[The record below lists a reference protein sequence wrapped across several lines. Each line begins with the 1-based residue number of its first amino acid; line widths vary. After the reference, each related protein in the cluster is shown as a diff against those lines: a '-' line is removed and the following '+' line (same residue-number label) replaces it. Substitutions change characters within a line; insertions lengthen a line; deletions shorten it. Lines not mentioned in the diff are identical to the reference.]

1 MVELADAAVAAHEG
15 QEIAAKDAR
24 PWAQLPLP
32 ESNEVWI
39 GAMRVQKPDFLV
51 SVAEVLE
58 GKRRVSIPAGSTIH
72 VHVPESADE
81 QVVIEGAGYGK
92 QEVGWPEFIRTAMDV
107 VWQHQQGSYE
117 EQMRDVLIKP
127 AWNTLVDMLEVSVPR
142 RGRYPE
148 MSQAIWE
155 LAREESRRSA
165 RDGKF

>member
-1 MVELADAAVAAHEG
+1 MVELADAAATAHEG

-24 PWAQLPLP
+24 PWAELPSP

-58 GKRRVSIPAGSTIH
+58 GKKRISIPAGSTIH
-72 VHVPESADE
+72 LQIPESADD

-92 QEVGWPEFIRTAMDV
+92 QEVDWQEFIRTAMDV
-107 VWQHQQGSYE
+107 VWQHRLGSYE

-127 AWNTLVDMLEVSVPR
+127 AWDTLVDMLEVSVPR

-155 LAREESRRSA
+155 LARDTKR
-165 RDGKF
+165 K